1 VIKLHELNGLTRGWV
16 EALPDNE
23 QAKVLDLAT
32 DVMITMEQRNCR
44 ARLGE
49 NGSVE
54 LVLKTILFCN
64 SYQKMGIISERGTTH
79 E

>member
-1 VIKLHELNGLTRGWV
+1 MIKLHELNPLTRGWV
-16 EALPDNE
+16 EALPDQE
-23 QAKVLDLAT
+23 QVLVLDLAT
-32 DVMITMEQRNCR
+32 DIMATMCQRNER

-54 LVLKTILFCN
+54 LVIKTILLCN
-64 SYQKMGIISERGTTH
+64 ERGTVH

>member
-1 VIKLHELNGLTRGWV
+1 MIKLHELNPMVRGWV
-16 EALPDNE
+16 ESLPDSE
-23 QAKVLDLAT
+23 QAQVLDLAT
-32 DVMITMEQRNCR
+32 DMMMTMEQRNCN

-54 LVLKTILFCN
+54 LAIKTILFV
-64 SYQKMGIISERGTTH
+64 SERGTDH

>member
-1 VIKLHELNGLTRGWV
+1 MIKLHELNPQTRGWV
-16 EALPDNE
+16 ETLPEEE

-32 DVMITMEQRNCR
+32 DLMMTMEQRNCR

-54 LVLKTILFCN
+54 LAIKTILFV
-64 SYQKMGIISERGTTH
+64 SERGTIH

>member
-1 VIKLHELNGLTRGWV
+1 MINLHELNPLTRGWV
-16 EALPDNE
+16 KALPDNE

-32 DVMITMEQRNCR
+32 DLMMTMEQRNCR

-54 LVLKTILFCN
+54 LVLKMILFCN
-64 SYQKMGIISERGTTH
+64 KERGTSH

>member
-1 VIKLHELNGLTRGWV
+1 MIKPHELNCEMRGWLA
-16 EALPDNE
+16 ALSEDE
-23 QAKVLDLAT
+23 QASVLDLAT
-32 DVMITMEQRNCR
+32 DVMLAMERKNGR

-54 LVLKTILFCN
+54 LVMRTILFYN
-64 SYQKMGIISERGTTH
+64 ERGTDH

>member
-1 VIKLHELNGLTRGWV
+1 VIKLRDLNPLTRGWV
-16 EALPDNE
+16 ETLPE
-23 QAKVLDLAT
+23 QEQERVFDLAT
-32 DVMITMEQRNCR
+32 DLMMTMEQRNCR

-54 LVLKTILFCN
+54 LVIKTILFF
-64 SYQKMGIISERGTTH
+64 SERGTAH

>member
-1 VIKLHELNGLTRGWV
+1 M
-16 EALPDNE
+16 EALPDEE

-32 DVMITMEQRNCR
+32 DLMMTMEQRNCG

-54 LVLKTILFCN
+54 LVIKMILLCN
-64 SYQKMGIISERGTTH
+64 ERGTVH

>member
-1 VIKLHELNGLTRGWV
+1 MIKLHELNLLTRGWV
-16 EALPDNE
+16 EALPDEE

-32 DVMITMEQRNCR
+32 DVMMTMEQRNCR

-64 SYQKMGIISERGTTH
+64 ERGTAH